1 MVLGVPILKHFRVAC
16 CRMYRKCY
24 CTTPGIGIGSSV
36 SISVSVGSGSGV
48 GVDNML
54 KFYLTVFYVMG
65 KALSGELSCLWT
77 DLCFFP
83 TIINFGAVWA
93 K

>member
-1 MVLGVPILKHFRVAC
+1 
-16 CRMYRKCY
+16 MYRKCC
-24 CTTPGIGIGSSV
+24 CTTPRIGIGGSV
-36 SISVSVGSGSGV
+36 GVGISVGSGSAV

-54 KFYLTVFYVMG
+54 KVYLTFFYVMG
-65 KALSGELSCLWT
+65 KALSGELSCMWT

-83 TIINFGAVWA
+83 TIINFGAVWT